1 MPDETEDHNCFH
13 VGEQEEPTRTPL
25 YCVDEDYIQQDLK
38 SNNLCMNE
46 AVLNEWMN
54 ESLLCHPRR
63 STINIFY
70 KWPVVS
76 MMYYAG
82 QY

>member
-46 AVLNEWMN
+46 AVLNE
-54 ESLLCHPRR
+54 
-63 STINIFY
+63 
-70 KWPVVS
+70 
-76 MMYYAG
+76 
-82 QY
+82 